1 MPTIDDYNKLKAE
14 KDLRDSKLIR
24 NIIIGV
30 VSLVALVVAYTLRP
44 IATVPAGYTGVMT
57 SFGAPSSTIYAPGIH
72 FRTPIS
78 QAMNLVY
85 TGTRNNVSDV
95 AGTSKDLQQVD
106 AKVAVNFHVRPD
118 AAVKVFVQFGG
129 DVWARVM
136 DPAIH
141 DVVKAVSARYD
152 ATDLIQKRDQVGNE
166 IREALT
172 GRFGADGVE
181 VTAVNIV
188 DFQFSKQFNDAIEAK
203 ITAQQNALR
212 VENEIAQTKY
222 EAQKRV
228 VESEAELQVAQ
239 NKAKANELMG
249 KSLEASPAL
258 VEMKKIEKW
267 DGHYP
272 QYMLGAAMPMIQL
285 TGSK

>member
-1 MPTIDDYNKLKAE
+1 MNDENAGTMKVIKRVVIAVACLAA
-14 KDLRDSKLIR
+14 LIM
-24 NIIIGV
+24 
-30 VSLVALVVAYTLRP
+30 AYAMRP
-44 IATVPAGYTGVMT
+44 IATVPAGFTGVMT
-57 SFGAPSSTIYAPGIH
+57 SFGKPSSTLYEPGIH

-78 QAMNLVY
+78 ESMHLIY
-85 TGTRNNVSDV
+85 TGMQNNVSDV

-106 AKVAVNFHVRPD
+106 AKVSVNFRYRPD
-118 AAVKVFVQFGG
+118 AAVKVYSQFQG
-129 DVWARVM
+129 DVWSVVM

-152 ATDLIQKRDQVGNE
+152 ATDLIQKRDQVGTE
-166 IREALT
+166 IRESLT
-172 GRFGADGVE
+172 NRFSADGVD
-181 VTAVNIV
+181 VTAVNVV